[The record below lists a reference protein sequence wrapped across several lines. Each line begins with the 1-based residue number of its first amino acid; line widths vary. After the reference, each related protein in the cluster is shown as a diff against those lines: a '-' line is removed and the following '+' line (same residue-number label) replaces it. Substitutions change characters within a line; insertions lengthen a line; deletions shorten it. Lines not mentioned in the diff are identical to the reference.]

1 MKKLLNKKLAMVL
14 TTFVLLSQP
23 VFGQA
28 VFGGSDCGQ
37 WANRR
42 DSAISKTAAE
52 LWLAGYM
59 SGINSMY
66 VTYSKRADALNKVDS
81 LEQMVLWMDNYCN
94 KNPLS
99 NISIGG
105 FELFRELEL
114 MKR

>member
-1 MKKLLNKKLAMVL
+1 MKTAVNKKVALVL
-14 TTFVLLSQP
+14 TIFLVLTQP

-37 WANRR
+37 WVNRR

-81 LEQMVLWMDNYCN
+81 LEQMVLWMDNYCT
-94 KNPLS
+94 KNPL
-99 NISIGG
+99 NRVTTGAL
-105 FELFRELEL
+105 ELFLEL
-114 MKR
+114 AKK